1 MEEQNKTPFSQQAAK
16 GSWVSFVA
24 VTVILLIGKQSGS
37 AVILDIAAI
46 ILAVMGI
53 IAGIIALF
61 GIRKHGVKKILAP
74 ALVGITLNGFLA
86 FIWVMNFMRAF
97 TAARHG

>member
-1 MEEQNKTPFSQQAAK
+1 MESESKAPFAQQAAK
-16 GSWVSFVA
+16 GSWASFIV
-24 VTVILLIGKQSGS
+24 VVLMLGIGRSSGS
-37 AVILDIAAI
+37 AAILDMAGI

-53 IAGIIALF
+53 MAGIIALC

-74 ALVGITLNGFLA
+74 ALVGIVLNGFLV
-86 FIWVMNFMRAF
+86 FIWVVNFMRAY